1 MTFMRLPCEEQP
13 ERNTHQQDGILFQIT
28 ATQQRKLDQ
37 LFPIHLLSLHR
48 RKRCHDTRCH
58 TDLSGNRADQD
69 LAAVCLT
76 KGDSSCGPSVV
87 LSAQQMHMAGDNPIS
102 ATRIFRRLLTLSG
115 SAGTLSVTDGLSGV
129 GLA

>member
-1 MTFMRLPCEEQP
+1 MSAFSSAEAGSQYWA
-13 ERNTHQQDGILFQIT
+13 FQVT
-28 ATQQRKLDQ
+28 ASKQRKLDQ

-48 RKRCHDTRCH
+48 KECAVNNTRCH

-87 LSAQQMHMAGDNPIS
+87 LSSQQMHMAGDNPNNLELRS
-102 ATRIFRRLLTLSG
+102 APVCAEIRVPSPSVALT
-115 SAGTLSVTDGLSGV
+115 
-129 GLA
+129 